1 LYAAAC
7 HSREDAWQDQPV
19 ASFFLKLFAVL
30 SSIGPNSDHLKA
42 IPLHEFLKKRF
53 SAQKIPVF
61 GLLLLAPLGA
71 CEPAADAEL
80 LPTPV
85 AKTAPEKLS
94 CGENGA
100 LQGSLIGGIE
110 AAISWTAGEMVCESM
125 PRPNGEGIRL
135 RFAGKIGDEH
145 LAIIVAM
152 PAFVAGAAGVEVPSN
167 VTATVEGSGRFF
179 STPGLESCWTEIS
192 AQTALAERD
201 GSYAVDGTLFCIAP
215 LGELN
220 GDAAVTIPELTFST
234 IVNWK
239 N

>member
-1 LYAAAC
+1 M
-7 HSREDAWQDQPV
+7 
-19 ASFFLKLFAVL
+19 
-30 SSIGPNSDHLKA
+30 
-42 IPLHEFLKKRF
+42 
-53 SAQKIPVF
+53 
-61 GLLLLAPLGA
+61 
-71 CEPAADAEL
+71 DAEL
-80 LPTPV
+80 SPTPV
-85 AKTAPEKLS
+85 AKTVSEKLS

-100 LQGSLIGGIE
+100 LRGSLIGGIE
-110 AAISWTAGEMVCESM
+110 TAISWTAADMVCESM

-135 RFAGKIGDEH
+135 RFAGDVGDEH

-152 PAFVAGAAGVEVPSN
+152 PTFVAGATEIPSN

-192 AQTALAERD
+192 AQTALTEAD
-201 GSYAVDGTLFCIAP
+201 GSYAVAGTLFCIAP

-220 GDAAVTIPELTFST
+220 GDAAVTIPELFFST

>member
-1 LYAAAC
+1 M
-7 HSREDAWQDQPV
+7 HQFP
-19 ASFFLKLFAVL
+19 
-30 SSIGPNSDHLKA
+30 
-42 IPLHEFLKKRF
+42 KKRS

-71 CEPAADAEL
+71 CESAADAEL

-85 AKTAPEKLS
+85 AKIVPEKLS

-100 LQGSLIGGIE
+100 LQGALIGGIE
-110 AAISWTAGEMVCESM
+110 TAVSWTAREMICESM

-135 RFAGKIGDEH
+135 RFAGDVGDER

-152 PAFVAGAAGVEVPSN
+152 PALVAGASGVEVPSN
-167 VTATVEGSGRFF
+167 VTVTVEGSGRFF

-192 AQTALAERD
+192 AQTALTETD
-201 GSYAVDGTLFCIAP
+201 GRYAVDGTLFCIAP

-220 GDAAVTIPELTFST
+220 GDAAVTIPELIFST

>member
-1 LYAAAC
+1 M
-7 HSREDAWQDQPV
+7 HQFP
-19 ASFFLKLFAVL
+19 
-30 SSIGPNSDHLKA
+30 
-42 IPLHEFLKKRF
+42 KKRF
-53 SAQKIPVF
+53 SAQKIPAL

-71 CEPAADAEL
+71 CEPTVDAEL
-80 LPTPV
+80 SPTPV
-85 AKTAPEKLS
+85 AKTVSEKLS

-100 LQGSLIGGIE
+100 LRGSLIGGIE
-110 AAISWTAGEMVCESM
+110 TAISWTAADMACESM

-135 RFAGKIGDEH
+135 RFAGDVGDEH

-152 PAFVAGAAGVEVPSN
+152 PTFVAGATGIEIPSN

-179 STPGLESCWTEIS
+179 STPGLESCWTEIN
-192 AQTALAERD
+192 AQTALTEAD
-201 GSYAVDGTLFCIAP
+201 GSYTVAGTLFCIAP

-220 GDAAVTIPELTFST
+220 GDAAVTIPELFFST